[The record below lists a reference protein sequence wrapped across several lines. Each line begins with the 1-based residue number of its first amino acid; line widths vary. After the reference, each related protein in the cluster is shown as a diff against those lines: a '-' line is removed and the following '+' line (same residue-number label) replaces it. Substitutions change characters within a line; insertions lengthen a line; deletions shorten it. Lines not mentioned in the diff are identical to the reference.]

1 MIRMFLLFEATAFL
15 VAASIHGGLLIHGY
29 EHREARIAETAIAA
43 VLLAGLVLTWIRPRS
58 TRASSLAAQG
68 FALFWTLVGI
78 FTIMIGIGPQ
88 TTPDV
93 VYHIAIVIVLVCGLV
108 MAARLPRYPRADL

>member
-1 MIRMFLLFEATAFL
+1 MIRMIMLFEAAAFL
-15 VAASIHGGLLIHGY
+15 VATSIHGGLLMHGY

-58 TRASSLAAQG
+58 TRTFGLAAQG
-68 FALFWTLVGI
+68 FALVWTLVGI

-93 VYHIAIVIVLVCGLV
+93 VYHIAIVIVLVSGLV
-108 MAARLPRYPRADL
+108 MAARLPRYRRADL